1 MSLDI
6 LPALPTPARRRV
18 GSHAGRDRLSHVL
31 VSVAVALAT
40 TVAVMLV
47 TAVGLTLGLN

>member
-6 LPALPTPARRRV
+6 RPAVPMPLRRRV
-18 GSHAGRDRLSHVL
+18 GSHAGRDRLTHVL
-31 VSVAVALAT
+31 VSVAVSLAV
-40 TVAVMLV
+40 TVAVMVV